1 MHGHNETRR
10 DPRACRHVGCATR
23 RVLTL
28 LCPVPRAGYI
38 TKLQRSAGAAAAAS
52 TPYGHSPPPV
62 PSPLD
67 RGAQPPGSQ
76 PPSLSAALAFP
87 AHGDGEPHAPGA
99 SAAAALSPTG
109 GPRLDES
116 SEFRMSSR
124 VDPNMGGAWE
134 AREAPRSPVGSP
146 VGSPLAALG
155 RWSSTAQALADG
167 SGDDFAA
174 SAFAKEVRSRR
185 CRAALLELIG

>member
-1 MHGHNETRR
+1 
-10 DPRACRHVGCATR
+10 
-23 RVLTL
+23 
-28 LCPVPRAGYI
+28 
-38 TKLQRSAGAAAAAS
+38 
-52 TPYGHSPPPV
+52 
-62 PSPLD
+62 
-67 RGAQPPGSQ
+67 
-76 PPSLSAALAFP
+76 
-87 AHGDGEPHAPGA
+87 
-99 SAAAALSPTG
+99 
-109 GPRLDES
+109 
-116 SEFRMSSR
+116 
-124 VDPNMGGAWE
+124 MGGAWE